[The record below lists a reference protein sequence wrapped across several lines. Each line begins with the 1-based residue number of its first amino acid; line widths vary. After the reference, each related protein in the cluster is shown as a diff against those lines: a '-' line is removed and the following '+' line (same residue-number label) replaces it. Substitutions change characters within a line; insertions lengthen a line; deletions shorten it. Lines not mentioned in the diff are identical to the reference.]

1 MNEKAKKENNNT
13 MEVEA
18 ELDLR
23 SLFNIFWDRK
33 YLILG
38 ITSLFFIF
46 SIIFSLQIPNQ
57 YKATTSLA
65 PSENQE
71 TAASS
76 QLGGLAGLAGFGR
89 GMETTAREA
98 ELALEIMQSWGFIE
112 AFIKNNNIEAELLAS
127 ERWDEKTNKL
137 IINSDTYDLDNSTWV
152 EKKPTSWEQFKMFSE
167 IFEVKK
173 NSDSVTI
180 LLSLQFY
187 SPYKAKEWL
196 DLYVVSINNY
206 MRERKIKRVQ
216 KNIDYLQKQLAK
228 TSMADMKAVFFSL
241 IEGQT
246 KTLMLAEANVDDY
259 VFMTVSKS
267 MLPEQK
273 SYPFRRSIVIQY
285 TLIGGMLSVLLVF
298 LLRAFRR

>member
-1 MNEKAKKENNNT
+1 MSEKLDKKISNEI
-13 MEVEA
+13 EA
-18 ELDLR
+18 ETELDFR

-33 YLILG
+33 YLILS